1 MTNDISECKCGC
13 VSPIFFRPDIFCFT
27 LKTGP
32 ADFLFLFVFTW
43 ERDVMLRHT
52 LERLDAALHEPGPAS
67 ARSEAVDK
75 GLHVLL
81 SRACCVRGARRLQQP
96 PCASL
101 FRLY

>member
-1 MTNDISECKCGC
+1 MPLKGQQGLGFRRNLGAEMPMAAPQKKKLARR
-13 VSPIFFRPDIFCFT
+13 FF
-27 LKTGP
+27 
-32 ADFLFLFVFTW
+32 FLFVFTW

-75 GLHVLL
+75 GLQVLL

>member
-1 MTNDISECKCGC
+1 
-13 VSPIFFRPDIFCFT
+13 
-27 LKTGP
+27 
-32 ADFLFLFVFTW
+32 
-43 ERDVMLRHT
+43 

-67 ARSEAVDK
+67 ARSEPVDK